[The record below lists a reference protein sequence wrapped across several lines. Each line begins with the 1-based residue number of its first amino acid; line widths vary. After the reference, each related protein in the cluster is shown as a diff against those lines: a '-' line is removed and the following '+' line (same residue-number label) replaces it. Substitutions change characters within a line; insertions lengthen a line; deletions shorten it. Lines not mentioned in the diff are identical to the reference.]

1 MFKCRSVHNR
11 AFFFFTHKQNE
22 RMVNLIVPESGNELV
37 RELTKVMTDIGLD
50 IREIKTTLSHFGE
63 KFDRVQNDI
72 AEVRIATN
80 ETEHDVEALK
90 IKMNTVEI
98 QSADMR
104 TDVGILFD
112 KFKERDKKSDTD
124 RKWLIGT
131 VITVAGLAVSIIS
144 IVIKFT

>member
-1 MFKCRSVHNR
+1 M
-11 AFFFFTHKQNE
+11 
-22 RMVNLIVPESGNELV
+22 IVPEAGNELV
-37 RELTKVMTDIGLD
+37 RDLTKVMTDIGLD

-98 QSADMR
+98 QSVDMKN
-104 TDVGILFD
+104 DVGILFD

-131 VITVAGLAVSIIS
+131 VLSVVGLVITFITFIINNL
-144 IVIKFT
+144 T

>member
-1 MFKCRSVHNR
+1 
-11 AFFFFTHKQNE
+11 
-22 RMVNLIVPESGNELV
+22 MVNLIVPEAGNELV

-63 KFDRVQNDI
+63 KFDGVQKDI
-72 AEVRIATN
+72 EKVRIATN
-80 ETEHDVEALK
+80 ETEHDVETLK
-90 IKMNTVEI
+90 LKMNTLEI

-131 VITVAGLAVSIIS
+131 VLSVVALVITLISFVINYLA
-144 IVIKFT
+144 

>member
-1 MFKCRSVHNR
+1 M
-11 AFFFFTHKQNE
+11 
-22 RMVNLIVPESGNELV
+22 IVPEAGNELV
-37 RELTKVMTDIGLD
+37 RDLTKVMTDIGLD

-80 ETEHDVEALK
+80 ETEHDVETLK
-90 IKMNTVEI
+90 LKMNTVEI
-98 QSADMR
+98 QSADMKN
-104 TDVGILFD
+104 DVSILFA

-131 VITVAGLAVSIIS
+131 VLSVVALVITLISFVINYLA
-144 IVIKFT
+144 